1 MGILIPAFAK
11 LKKKMKKISTFILL
25 AALTLSFSAC
35 SSNDDNVVIDTEKP
49 TITSEGIVAMPI
61 NCQTYEL
68 GSEIPVRYILKDNV
82 ELGNYNIEI
91 HNNFNHHTH
100 STDAG
105 DCRLDPMKDAAANVW
120 VFNHDYTIPAGSKTY
135 KIEENIKIP
144 ADRQPGDY
152 HFMIRFTDAAGHQ
165 ELKAVSIKLIKPVV

>member
-1 MGILIPAFAK
+1 
-11 LKKKMKKISTFILL
+11 MKKISTFILL

-35 SSNDDNVVIDTEKP
+35 SSDDDNVVIDTEKP

-105 DCRLDPMKDAAANVW
+105 DCKLDPMERMLLPMCGFSTTTTPFPQEARPIRLRRISKFPLTDSRA
-120 VFNHDYTIPAGSKTY
+120 TIIS
-135 KIEENIKIP
+135 
-144 ADRQPGDY
+144 
-152 HFMIRFTDAAGHQ
+152 
-165 ELKAVSIKLIKPVV
+165 